1 LSLSSLVSLSPSTS
15 LLMQHVE
22 EQILSYPHLSTERQ
36 REIETYVEDHPEWAS
51 LLRDVRSIESLVRAE
66 GEKARSDALLATY
79 VVVQRLHPED
89 VPPGLEKV
97 FERLEQRE
105 ETEPEFQERAEAAR
119 ERLTTAEAAVDPV
132 AHFEALTGHSLEPDA
147 ERASASAEAT
157 TTTRESTSEREPT
170 PSPIALLDELL
181 RLPLAVRWGGAAI
194 ALLLGAYVVLFAASE
209 ASQSTLDRLA
219 AVDVSNQVVDN
230 YASTAT
236 RSAVP
241 SQDTM
246 TADQLY
252 VDALSAVRDART
264 STLGLF
270 PSYDAEKLDRA
281 EQLLTQVLDRTE
293 AGSFLALETQFYLG
307 KVRLAKGQV
316 EAARANFRTV
326 AEQEGRLAAEARSIL
341 EALRDEISED
351 GADSSQ

>member
-1 LSLSSLVSLSPSTS
+1 
-15 LLMQHVE
+15 MQHVE
-22 EQILSYPHLSTERQ
+22 EQILSYPHLSAEKQ
-36 REIETYVEDHPEWAS
+36 REIESYVEDHPEWAS
-51 LLRDVRSIESLVRAE
+51 LLRDVRSIESLVRGE
-66 GEKARSDALLATY
+66 GKNTASDALLTTY
-79 VVVQRLHPED
+79 VVVQRLHPGD
-89 VPPGLEKV
+89 VPPELDEA
-97 FERLEQRE
+97 FQRLEQRIQKQ
-105 ETEPEFQERAEAAR
+105 PELQKRAEAIR

-132 AHFEALTGHSLEPDA
+132 AHFEALTGHALEPEA
-147 ERASASAEAT
+147 ESAPASADAT
-157 TTTRESTSEREPT
+157 TSSRESTSEPETT
-170 PSPIALLDELL
+170 PSPTALLDELL

-230 YASTAT
+230 YNSTAT

-241 SQDTM
+241 SRDTL

-270 PSYDAEKLDRA
+270 PSYDAKKLDRA
-281 EQLLTQVLDRTE
+281 EELLTRALDRTE
-293 AGSFLALETQFYLG
+293 SGSFLALETQFYLG

-316 EAARANFRTV
+316 DAARSNFRTV
-326 AEQEGRLAAEARSIL
+326 VEQEGRMAAEARSIL
-341 EALRDEISED
+341 ETLRTEVPE
-351 GADSSQ
+351 GEAGPNQ